1 MKIAN
6 NEDRINAACKVLQII
21 KDSKQSVSALK
32 INAVADLIRNAKT
45 TKLDLDAA
53 IVKFQSIYKPYL
65 MNTRDPNV
73 ENNDLLIAS
82 PHDSDELVI
91 RRTNKDG
98 SKSEYLISLEQLV
111 LFITKSCC
119 NGKW

>member
-32 INAVADLIRNAKT
+32 INAKT